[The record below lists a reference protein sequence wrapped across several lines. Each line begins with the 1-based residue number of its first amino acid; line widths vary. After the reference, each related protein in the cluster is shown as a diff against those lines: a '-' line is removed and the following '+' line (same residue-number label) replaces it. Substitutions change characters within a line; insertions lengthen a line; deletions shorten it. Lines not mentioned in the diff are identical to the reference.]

1 VSGIDLGRLLA
12 MARKELREFRRTP
25 FILGAM
31 VVLPVIFIVEPLI
44 DIFRLGSSTP
54 AGTVQKVVGVTFLL
68 MLIVPAVLPSTIA
81 AYSVIGE
88 RDQGTLEPLLTT
100 PVRRS
105 ELLLGK
111 ALAAM
116 IPSVL
121 ASYVIFAVVLLCAH
135 LFASNQTVVATLS
148 NGTEILAEV
157 LFALLVSGWSIA
169 VGTGISA
176 RASDVRI
183 AQQLGTLAS
192 LPPLAVTAL
201 VSFQVLSPSVPVA
214 VGFGL
219 GLLVIDIAMWRVV
232 AAMFDRERLI
242 TGARALAAGAGGDGA
257 QPPGTARRIDMVPGG
272 GHE

>member
-1 VSGIDLGRLLA
+1 MSGMDVGRLLA

-54 AGTVQKVVGVTFLL
+54 ASVVQKVVGVTFLL

-148 NGTEILAEV
+148 NGPEILAEV
-157 LFALLVSGWSIA
+157 LFAPLLSGWSIA

-242 TGARALAAGAGGDGA
+242 TGARALTAGGGAGGGL
-257 QPPGTARRIDMVPGG
+257 PPGTARRIEMVHGG

>member
-1 VSGIDLGRLLA
+1 MSGPDLGRLLA
-12 MARKELREFRRTP
+12 MTRKEAREFRRTP

-31 VVLPVIFIVEPLI
+31 VVLPLVFIVEPLI

-54 AGTVQKVVGVTFLL
+54 ASAVQKVVGVTFLL

-121 ASYVIFAVVLLCAH
+121 VSYVIFGVVLLCAH
-135 LFASNQTVVATLS
+135 LFAANQTVVATLS
-148 NGTEILAEV
+148 NGPEILAEV
-157 LFALLVSGWSIA
+157 LFAPLLSGWSIA

-201 VSFQVLSPSVPVA
+201 VSFQVLTPSVPVA

-219 GLLVIDIAMWRVV
+219 GFLVIDIAMWRVV

-242 TGARALAAGAGGDGA
+242 TGARALAAGGGGGGGR
-257 QPPGTARRIDMVPGG
+257 PPGTVRRIEMVRGG
-272 GHE
+272 DHE